1 MVLFIE
7 YIQDSNV
14 AYSSLNICI
23 MSKVFIRTFIKYCIF
38 FGLFQLKCGIHWQSY
53 VPYDYYH
60 TPHRLYC
67 SNKFI
72 SEISE
77 ASRQAALVNRQDMK
91 RWLCSL
97 AYIIEH
103 MLFAFPASMCVALN
117 RNVCMYMCIHG
128 ILNAHTHLV
137 CYYIWN

>member
-14 AYSSLNICI
+14 AYSSLNICL
-23 MSKVFIRTFIKYCIF
+23 MSKVFIRTFIILFFFLFF
-38 FGLFQLKCGIHWQSY
+38 FGVFQLKCGIHWQSY

-77 ASRQAALVNRQDMK
+77 ANRQAAPVNRQD
-91 RWLCSL
+91 
-97 AYIIEH
+97 II
-103 MLFAFPASMCVALN
+103 
-117 RNVCMYMCIHG
+117 
-128 ILNAHTHLV
+128 
-137 CYYIWN
+137 

>member
-1 MVLFIE
+1 MYNVEGFHT
-7 YIQDSNV
+7 YI
-14 AYSSLNICI
+14 YKILY
-23 MSKVFIRTFIKYCIF
+23 FF

-77 ASRQAALVNRQDMK
+77 ASRQAAPVNRQD
-91 RWLCSL
+91 
-97 AYIIEH
+97 II
-103 MLFAFPASMCVALN
+103 
-117 RNVCMYMCIHG
+117 
-128 ILNAHTHLV
+128 
-137 CYYIWN
+137 